1 MDELKKK
8 VMLVASTMLED
19 GSYWN
24 ELLVD
29 MFGNDKDYHII
40 KEKIEN
46 LSKLYKEKSKS
57 NELDE
62 LLDMDFG
69 TEIWDMIQYLIFI

>member
-1 MDELKKK
+1 MKKK

-69 TEIWDMIQYLIFI
+69 TEIWDMI